1 MPFAV
6 VNILE
11 GRSEEKKA
19 ALIAAVTRAIST
31 SLDAPLENIR
41 VIVQEI
47 PKTQWGVGGKTLKA
61 LGR

>member
-19 ALIAAVTRAIST
+19 ALIAAVTQAIST

-47 PKTQWGVGGKTLKA
+47 PKAQWGVGGKTLKE